1 MRLTDRREEQR
12 RGHENEIMAR
22 HDEELIIEYQQGSE
36 EAFEMLFQRYK
47 KPILN
52 FALRILGNRADAEDI
67 TADVFLI
74 LFTKKNLYKPDAKFS
89 TWLFTVARNACITK
103 LRKRKKMISLWFTKN
118 ESDETEQWDIP
129 DLRDLQDEALIKRET
144 VRQIRKSIYQ
154 LPHYQKEA
162 LVLREYHHFSYEEIA
177 EVMQMS
183 PSAVKSLLSRARANL
198 REVLDPYLQ
207 HGSPLDL

>member
-1 MRLTDRREEQR
+1 
-12 RGHENEIMAR
+12 MAR

-74 LFTKKNLYKPDAKFS
+74 RFTKKNLYKPDAKFS

-103 LRKRKKMISLWFTKN
+103 
-118 ESDETEQWDIP
+118 
-129 DLRDLQDEALIKRET
+129 
-144 VRQIRKSIYQ
+144 
-154 LPHYQKEA
+154 
-162 LVLREYHHFSYEEIA
+162 
-177 EVMQMS
+177 
-183 PSAVKSLLSRARANL
+183 
-198 REVLDPYLQ
+198 
-207 HGSPLDL
+207 